1 MSLVNQ
7 VLVSFPLHHFAKSC
21 LFYQFSY
28 SEGSRGPVS
37 DDDRTCPDSLRVLG
51 GGKTDNRCRPSNRCR
66 RAFAFGWFRM
76 VILGFCL
83 GSGEKQSS

>member
-1 MSLVNQ
+1 MYDVPEKCTWSFIIAKDGDIQKMEQAGQGDIKRLVNQ

-37 DDDRTCPDSLRVLG
+37 DDDRTCPDSLQVLG
-51 GGKTDNRCRPSNRCR
+51 GGKTDNR
-66 RAFAFGWFRM
+66 
-76 VILGFCL
+76 
-83 GSGEKQSS
+83 